1 MADINVANRDAL
13 IKAFSNAKAGD
24 RIVLASGN
32 YGAISFKNKSFAS
45 DVTIVSANA
54 GSPAKFDSF
63 KLYNVSHVALRSV
76 EVGRPLATGES
87 LFTKFVELL
96 NSNHVTIDKV
106 YVHGSLDNNP
116 GNDGY
121 GIGVNNVQF
130 VKITNSRFEQ
140 LGRGTVFSSSSDILL
155 QGNAYSNM
163 RTDGADFGDVQRVLV
178 DNNTFKDFYPTG
190 GDHPDAIQ
198 FTTAGTTRPST
209 DIVVSNNQIFQ
220 GKGLGVQGIFFRDQV
235 GTLPYQNVK
244 IINNLGY
251 SWDQYNGIN
260 VGGGVNVEVSGNT
273 FVSGSKDDK
282 NFIIRLTNVKGGVVK
297 NNVADLFVTSGNT
310 GLSVTGNKFLL
321 DDRTF
326 GAKIKDLNALAT
338 AKVAGLMVAGIG
350 YQSSGVK
357 PPAATGYA
365 TEEGESVQA
374 AAAFSV
380 DSFTPAGLASMPVS
394 VVEASAPI
402 VTAAAA
408 AAPAPAFTLPSV
420 LATAPVV
427 PTSAALLAS
436 IKSIQLGRL
445 DFAFG

>member
-1 MADINVANRDAL
+1 M
-13 IKAFSNAKAGD
+13 
-24 RIVLASGN
+24 
-32 YGAISFKNKSFAS
+32 
-45 DVTIVSANA
+45 
-54 GSPAKFDSF
+54 
-63 KLYNVSHVALRSV
+63 
-76 EVGRPLATGES
+76 
-87 LFTKFVELL
+87 
-96 NSNHVTIDKV
+96 
-106 YVHGSLDNNP
+106 
-116 GNDGY
+116 
-121 GIGVNNVQF
+121 GVNNAQL
-130 VKITNSRFEQ
+130 INTTNSRFKQ
-140 LGRGTVFSSSSDILL
+140 LGRGTVLSTSSDILL

-235 GTLPYQNVK
+235 DTLPYQNAK

-326 GAKIKDLNALAT
+326 GAKIKDLNALST

-350 YQSSGVK
+350 YQSGGVK

-365 TEEGESVQA
+365 TEEGDSVQA

-394 VVEASAPI
+394 VGEASAPI

>member
-1 MADINVANRDAL
+1 MADINVSNKDAL
-13 IKAFSNAKAGD
+13 IKAFANAKAGD
-24 RIVLASGN
+24 RILLAPGN

-45 DVTIVSANA
+45 DVTIASANA
-54 GSPAKFDSF
+54 GNPAKFDSF
-63 KLYNVSHVALRSV
+63 KLYNVSHVALTSV
-76 EVGRPLATGES
+76 EVGHTLATGES
-87 LFTKFVELL
+87 RFTKFVDVLK
-96 NSNHVTIDKV
+96 SNHITFDKL

-121 GIGVNNVQF
+121 GIGINNVQF

-140 LGRGTVFSSSSDILL
+140 LGRGTVFSSSSDIVL

-282 NFIIRLTNVKGGVVK
+282 NFIIRLTNVKGGIVK

-310 GLSVTGNKFLL
+310 GLNVTGNKFLL

-326 GAKIKDLNALAT
+326 GAKIKDLNALSA
-338 AKVAGLMVAGIG
+338 AKVSGLIVTGIG
-350 YQSSGVK
+350 YQSNGVK
-357 PPAATGYA
+357 PSTATGYA
-365 TEEGESVQA
+365 TEEGGSVQTA
-374 AAAFSV
+374 TSFSA
-380 DSFTPAGLASMPVS
+380 DSFAPAGLASAPAAVVQVIAPVI
-394 VVEASAPI
+394 SAAVAP
-402 VTAAAA
+402 
-408 AAPAPAFTLPSV
+408 APAPAFTLPSV
-420 LATAPVV
+420 LAAAPIV

-436 IKSIQLGRL
+436 LKSIQIGRV